1 MNRIAIISVIA
12 AACLGAYSCQTR
24 VEEPK
29 GVDYELN
36 YKVGDVSFEMLEMP
50 SGNFTMGLSPDNR
63 VLVKGAVAQEVALD
77 GFVISAQPV
86 SQALW
91 TEVMGK
97 NPASVKKDPGFPVD
111 MVSWNDIQKFLK
123 KLGKLTGK
131 QFFLPTEA
139 QWEYACNQA
148 GKMGFVTVSEWCSD
162 TFDAVPA
169 GETRDDYFNPMTL
182 MVNPSGPAEGDVKV
196 VRNSAE
202 RTGVERHTKK
212 AGVGFRLVQLSS
224 DKLSEATL
232 GVLDGM
238 TVDREPVDA
247 SGPASEVIK
256 VGDIAFKMIKVKGG
270 SFQMGF
276 SPDIAPRWAFALR
289 ENEGP
294 VHKVTLDD
302 FALGETEVT
311 VGLWNTVM
319 GSVPYLND
327 VNKPENPVG
336 NVSWYDCQAFIR
348 RLNTLTGRK
357 FRLPT
362 EAEWEYAARGGAS
375 SRGYAFSGSDDP
387 WSCMWFL
394 DNADMKPQKVGA
406 LKGNELGLKD
416 MSGNVWEWVFDRAA
430 ATYPEEAQVNP
441 LGAETGGSRVL
452 RGGSN
457 SSKWE
462 ACRVTNRSFMPAKN
476 VKGTF
481 GLRLAL

>member
-1 MNRIAIISVIA
+1 MNRISIIIAIA
-12 AACLGAYSCQTR
+12 AACLEAYSCKTQ

-63 VLVKGAVAQEVALD
+63 TFVKGAVAQEVALD
-77 GFVISAQPV
+77 GFVISAKPV

-91 TEVMGK
+91 TEVMGS
-97 NPASVKKDPGFPVD
+97 NPSSVRNPDSPVD
-111 MVSWNDIQKFLK
+111 MVSWNDVQKFLR

-139 QWEYACNQA
+139 QWEYACDQCS
-148 GKMGFVTVSEWCSD
+148 KMGFVSVSEWCSD

-169 GETRDDYFNPMTL
+169 GETHDDYFNPMTL
-182 MVNPSGPAEGDVKV
+182 MVNPSGPATGDVKV
-196 VRNSAE
+196 VRNSTE
-202 RTGVERHTKK
+202 RVGVERHTKK

-224 DKLSEATL
+224 DKLSETTL
-232 GVLDGM
+232 GVLYGM
-238 TVDREPVDA
+238 TVDRETVDA
-247 SGPASEVIK
+247 SVSTPEVFN
-256 VGDIAFKMIKVKGG
+256 VGGVSFKMVKVKGG

-276 SPDIAPRWAFALR
+276 SPDIAPGWAFALR

-302 FALGETEVT
+302 FAMGETEVT
-311 VGLWNTVM
+311 VGLWNAVM

-327 VNKPENPVG
+327 IKQPELPVG
-336 NVSWYDCQAFIR
+336 NLSWFDCQAFIR
-348 RLNTLTGRK
+348 KLNALTGRK

-375 SRGYAFSGSDDP
+375 SRNYAFSGSDDP

-394 DNADMKPQKVGA
+394 DNANMKPQKVGA

-416 MSGNVWEWVFDRAA
+416 MSGNVWEWVFDCAA
-430 ATYPEEAQVNP
+430 AYSEEAQDNP
-441 LGAETGGSRVL
+441 IGPRTGGSRVL

-462 ACRVTNRSFMPAKN
+462 ACRVSNRSYMPAKN